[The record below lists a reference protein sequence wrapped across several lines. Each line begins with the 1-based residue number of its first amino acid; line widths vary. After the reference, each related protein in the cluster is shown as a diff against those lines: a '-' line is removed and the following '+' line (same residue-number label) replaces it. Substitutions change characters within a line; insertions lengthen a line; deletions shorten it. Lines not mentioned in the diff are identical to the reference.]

1 MYDASSTVSTI
12 QKITEKNDLTDT
24 GKELFNSDFE
34 IVECTKQVAAKQI
47 QVILEHRT
55 DYKMS
60 N

>member
-1 MYDASSTVSTI
+1 MYDASTTVSTI

-24 GKELFNSDFE
+24 GKELFNSDFQ
-34 IVECTKQVAAKQI
+34 IVECTKQVAARQI

-55 DYKMS
+55 DYKMI

>member
-34 IVECTKQVAAKQI
+34 IGECTKQVAAKQI
-47 QVILEHRT
+47 
-55 DYKMS
+55 
-60 N
+60 

>member
-34 IVECTKQVAAKQI
+34 IGECTQQVAAKQI